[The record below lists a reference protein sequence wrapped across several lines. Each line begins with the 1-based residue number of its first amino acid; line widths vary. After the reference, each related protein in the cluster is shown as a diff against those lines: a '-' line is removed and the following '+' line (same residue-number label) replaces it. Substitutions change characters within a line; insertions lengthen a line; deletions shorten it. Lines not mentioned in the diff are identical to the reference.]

1 MNQLKDNMSRY
12 MGADAGITSAVI
24 HGSASPEGGNAINA
38 RLCRERAEYLR
49 GELSRFP
56 ALQDARR
63 TGEIKTTHKVAT
75 WTDVANLLEADS
87 LKEEA
92 ASVRAVLSTTKD
104 MGRQEAAIRKLP
116 CWSIIEQQILPQLR
130 IVDIEYQYYTNRVKT
145 REEIWELYQTD
156 PGYRAGQKQVPYEFY
171 ELLGMIKDPK
181 EKETIARAAY
191 TSVKDEDGLRQW
203 PLAAYE
209 LARCYAQRGV
219 ADTNL
224 LKPYIDVQLNLEYH
238 KQKMD
243 DFGNASWQGWY
254 NDEAIVTSH
263 IKMLANAGAFASA
276 YRVAEMLLPDG
287 KPEYR
292 RLKMFLR
299 CLNCEWN
306 DPEVMD
312 TVSNS
317 SYWNKI
323 VVLAAQEDPG
333 CWGTALYM
341 LEDATQVSPADPRA
355 LYLKAQLR
363 FNLDAPKR
371 TTTGYMDDNFMF
383 DEFFEP
389 SADDPTVN
397 SFGDKRIDWGLPM
410 VQCCLKDERNLKY
423 MLNDGTFNKEYR
435 KAFKKY
441 WKKLKAD
448 PEQCRKILT
457 DLEKSAAPQQAAQP
471 AIPGDAENGGATTGE
486 QDIGT
491 GDAPTTTSSAEA
503 ASGTEIQ
510 TNSADTASPPAIPVQ
525 QPAAT
530 PMEE

>member
-1 MNQLKDNMSRY
+1 MSY
-12 MGADAGITSAVI
+12 V
-24 HGSASPEGGNAINA
+24 H
-38 RLCRERAEYLR
+38 
-49 GELSRFP
+49 
-56 ALQDARR
+56 
-63 TGEIKTTHKVAT
+63 TGTT
-75 WTDVANLLEADS
+75 W
-87 LKEEA
+87 
-92 ASVRAVLSTTKD
+92 
-104 MGRQEAAIRKLP
+104 
-116 CWSIIEQQILPQLR
+116 
-130 IVDIEYQYYTNRVKT
+130 
-145 REEIWELYQTD
+145 IWELYQTA

-171 ELLGMIKDPK
+171 ELLDMIKDPK

-341 LEDATQVSPADPRA
+341 LDDATQVAPADPRA

-397 SFGDKRIDWGLPM
+397 SFGDKRMDWGLPM
-410 VQCCLKDERNLKY
+410 VQCCLKDERNLKH
-423 MLNDGTFNKEYR
+423 MLNDGTFNKDYR

-441 WKKLKAD
+441 WKKLKAN
-448 PEQCRKILT
+448 PEQCRKILA
-457 DLEKSAAPQQAAQP
+457 DLEKSAAPQQAVQP
-471 AIPGDAENGGATTGE
+471 
-486 QDIGT
+486 
-491 GDAPTTTSSAEA
+491 A
-503 ASGTEIQ
+503 ASGDAGARLVRSFAVWRI
-510 TNSADTASPPAIPVQ
+510 ARYAKP
-525 QPAAT
+525 
-530 PMEE
+530 